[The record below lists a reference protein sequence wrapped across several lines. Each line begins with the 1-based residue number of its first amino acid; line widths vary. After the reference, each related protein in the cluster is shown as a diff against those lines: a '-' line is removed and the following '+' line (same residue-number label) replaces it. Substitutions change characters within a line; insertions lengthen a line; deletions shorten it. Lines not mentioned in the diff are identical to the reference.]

1 MIKRVNALTLHHNHM
16 ARKGS
21 RQKKARVP
29 KKSDRV
35 GLSTTATT
43 PTTTE
48 EAPKKSMTQQ
58 EREMRRLMGT
68 EGNKT

>member
-1 MIKRVNALTLHHNHM
+1 M

-29 KKSDRV
+29 KKSNRV

-43 PTTTE
+43 PTTTK
-48 EAPKKSMTQQ
+48 EAPKKT
-58 EREMRRLMGT
+58 EAYWDRKIRRLMGAKAS
-68 EGNKT
+68 KT